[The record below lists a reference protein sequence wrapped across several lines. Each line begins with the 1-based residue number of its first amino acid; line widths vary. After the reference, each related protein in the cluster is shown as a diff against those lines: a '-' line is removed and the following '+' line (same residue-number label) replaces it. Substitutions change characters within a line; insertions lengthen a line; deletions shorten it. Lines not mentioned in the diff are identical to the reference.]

1 MKRSN
6 NYSVKE
12 EGRWFV
18 VYKDHKPVTD
28 KGDIHQ
34 KPFVVKW
41 QNKESAEKYIKELN
55 KNFDGETIASLYLV
69 R

>member
-1 MKRSN
+1 
-6 NYSVKE
+6 VKE

-18 VYKDHKPVTD
+18 VYKDHAPVTD
-28 KGDIHQ
+28 KGEIYQ

-41 QNKESAEKYIKELN
+41 QNKESAENYIKELN
-55 KNFDGETIASLYLV
+55 NNFDGETIASLYSV